1 MIYVRL
7 SRFLYQATA
16 GPQRRPVLSMGC
28 LGGLVST
35 GRSLTPVDAGVRE
48 RGRGEEPT
56 HTNETLLSVSGLHH
70 PNKVEKECVCV

>member
-1 MIYVRL
+1 M
-7 SRFLYQATA
+7 
-16 GPQRRPVLSMGC
+16 
-28 LGGLVST
+28 ST

-70 PNKVEKECVCV
+70 PNKVENVCVCVCVRERE